1 MGRPT
6 KVIIVDDQS
15 LCREGLREL
24 MKHWPEFSVVGEAA
38 NGQEAIEACG
48 RLKPDMVLMD
58 VQMPVM
64 DGVEAT
70 RKIAQIYPD
79 ISVIML
85 TVAVDDESLFGAL
98 RCGAQ
103 GYVLKDTP
111 SKELRERLQGAVRG
125 ETPLS
130 GIVATKVVEQ
140 MKYSTA
146 QNETDAFVEKGV
158 DYTDVFTLRET
169 EVLKLV
175 AAGLS
180 NAEIGAQL
188 YLGSGTVKKH
198 LSCIM
203 QKTGLENRVQVAT
216 FAYKAGF
223 MDQ

>member
-38 NGQEAIEACG
+38 N
-48 RLKPDMVLMD
+48 
-58 VQMPVM
+58 
-64 DGVEAT
+64 
-70 RKIAQIYPD
+70 
-79 ISVIML
+79 
-85 TVAVDDESLFGAL
+85 
-98 RCGAQ
+98 
-103 GYVLKDTP
+103 
-111 SKELRERLQGAVRG
+111 
-125 ETPLS
+125 
-130 GIVATKVVEQ
+130 
-140 MKYSTA
+140 STA
-146 QNETDAFVEKGV
+146 QIDTDAFVENGV
-158 DYTDVFTLRET
+158 DYTDVFTPRET

>member
-1 MGRPT
+1 MPLRF
-6 KVIIVDDQS
+6 VDV
-15 LCREGLREL
+15 LT
-24 MKHWPEFSVVGEAA
+24 PE
-38 NGQEAIEACG
+38 
-48 RLKPDMVLMD
+48 MVLMD

-140 MKYSTA
+140 MKYIYG
-146 QNETDAFVEKGV
+146 KGFKRLK
-158 DYTDVFTLRET
+158 DK
-169 EVLKLV
+169 VL
-175 AAGLS
+175 GS
-180 NAEIGAQL
+180 NATYMI
-188 YLGSGTVKKH
+188 H
-198 LSCIM
+198 
-203 QKTGLENRVQVAT
+203 
-216 FAYKAGF
+216 
-223 MDQ
+223 